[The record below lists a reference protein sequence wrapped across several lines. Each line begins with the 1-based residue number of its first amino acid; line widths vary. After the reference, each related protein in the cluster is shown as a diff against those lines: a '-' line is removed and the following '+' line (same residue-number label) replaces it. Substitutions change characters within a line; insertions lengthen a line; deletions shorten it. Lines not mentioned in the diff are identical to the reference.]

1 MDWSASRATDGIL
14 RGTNET
20 ILYAHTDP
28 DDSAPWWMVDLGSVY
43 PVSEIVLYGRL
54 KQCEFQTSY
63 VITQLISYIT
73 CIPMKQS

>member
-28 DDSAPWWMVDLGSVY
+28 GDGAPWWMVDLGSVY
-43 PVSEIVLYGRL
+43 PVSEILLYGRL
-54 KQCEFQTSY
+54 TQCESQATY
-63 VITQLISYIT
+63 IIT
-73 CIPMKQS
+73 